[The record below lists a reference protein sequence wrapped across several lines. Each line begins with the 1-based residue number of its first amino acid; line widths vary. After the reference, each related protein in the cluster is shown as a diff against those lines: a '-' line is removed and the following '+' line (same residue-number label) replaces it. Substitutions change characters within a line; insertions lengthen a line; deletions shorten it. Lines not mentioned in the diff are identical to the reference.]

1 MKVRMAGYGGQG
13 QVTAGI
19 LLGHAAV
26 NEGRNALQTQSYGSA
41 TRGGL
46 TTCDV
51 AIADGDIHEV
61 NPEQFDVLVAFSQ
74 EAYDTYLP
82 LLAPDGVLVYEA
94 DLVTLDGALDQKAV
108 GAPTT
113 RLAKEEMGKQI
124 CANVVMLGFV
134 VGAVEEL
141 VSTEAVDRALRE
153 QLAPR
158 IVSLNQKA
166 FNLGV
171 ERGRAAARG

>member
-82 LLAPDGVLVYEA
+82 LLAEDGILVYEA
-94 DLVTLDGALDQKAV
+94 DLVTLDDALTHKAV

-113 RLAKEEMGKQI
+113 RLAKEELGKQI
-124 CANVVMLGFV
+124 CANVVMLGFL

-141 VSTEAVDRALRE
+141 VSTDAVDRAMKE

-158 IVSLNQKA
+158 IVFLNQEA

-171 ERGRAAARG
+171 EHGRAAARG

>member
-82 LLAPDGVLVYEA
+82 LLAPGGVLVYEA
-94 DLVTLDGALDQKAV
+94 DLVTLDGALDQRAV

-113 RLAKEEMGKQI
+113 RMAKEEMGKQI
-124 CANVVMLGFV
+124 CANVVMLGV
-134 VGAVEEL
+134 LVGAVEEL
-141 VSTEAVDRALRE
+141 VAVDAVEKALRE

-158 IVSLNQKA
+158 IVDFNLVA
-166 FNLGV
+166 LNLGV